1 MVGKSLKKWWPVFVL
16 PTLAAFIIGF
26 LWPFIWGIYLSFCK
40 FSTVKDVVWVGL
52 SNYQNILA
60 DRCIRIC
67 FQYSDQCAGIFHCTG
82 FDKRIQRN
90 KRVPYCILHAE
101 PDRWYCT
108 WLYLA
113 DTVKR
118 SAFHV
123 GTASSEVVCN
133 KWFYW
138 NDCPSAVAADWIYDD
153 HLCGWSE

>member
-52 SNYQNILA
+52 SNYQKIH
-60 DRCIRIC
+60 CI
-67 FQYSDQCAGIFHCTG
+67 G
-82 FDKRIQRN
+82 FDKRLQRN

-138 NDCPSAVAADWIYDD
+138 NDHPVVMAADWIYDD
-153 HLCGWSE
+153 HLCGWS